1 MFFIT
6 RTVPTVEP
14 PTSVAATVPA
24 TIFCV
29 TDIVAS
35 FAATPVLAVAVELL
49 TVDTELLSAVITEAE
64 AVLAEK
70 LLENICKVTEQQ
82 NRGVKKGF
90 RDNAFGDYYINSDTD
105 MPSLLL
111 EVGFITNTGDN
122 QVFDEK
128 LDETAEAIAETI
140 YSSIKK

>member
-1 MFFIT
+1 
-6 RTVPTVEP
+6 
-14 PTSVAATVPA
+14 
-24 TIFCV
+24 
-29 TDIVAS
+29 
-35 FAATPVLAVAVELL
+35 
-49 TVDTELLSAVITEAE
+49 
-64 AVLAEK
+64 
-70 LLENICKVTEQQ
+70 
-82 NRGVKKGF
+82 
-90 RDNAFGDYYINSDTD
+90 